1 MKNPIDWEQHVL
13 SYTRSKRPGLA
24 LQLRDGMIR
33 DQERQGNTDEDAGMQ
48 IVIGRSVAILSMVA
62 RAKRCAQFLE
72 M

>member
-1 MKNPIDWEQHVL
+1 MCFLILEANAQVWL
-13 SYTRSKRPGLA
+13 CSYC
-24 LQLRDGMIR
+24 DGMTR

-48 IVIGRSVAILSMVA
+48 VVIGRSVAILSMVA